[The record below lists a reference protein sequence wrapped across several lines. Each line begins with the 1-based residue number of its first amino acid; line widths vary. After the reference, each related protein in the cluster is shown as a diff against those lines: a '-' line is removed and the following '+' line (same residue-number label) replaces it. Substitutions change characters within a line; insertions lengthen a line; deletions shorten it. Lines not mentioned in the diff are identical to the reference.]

1 METKQK
7 EGEGEKITSVPP
19 VKESTKTETVI
30 SKVEQKFS
38 PETKAKV
45 AEVFKKP
52 SGWQRKF
59 LGIPVWGWIVS
70 WRVHRVKGWFPG
82 RGVAQ
87 W

>member
-59 LGIPVWGWIVS
+59 LGIPVWGWIVL
-70 WRVHRVKGWFPG
+70 
-82 RGVAQ
+82 GVILVWAGIIVGIVSHS
-87 W
+87 